1 MSDCGLWSALKSL
14 FRCFPPFR
22 STENAHRSPV
32 VSPTLR
38 SARCS
43 GRGKKAGR
51 NFLFSFLPWSFVYL
65 FNRIY
70 MSILDSPPPSGC
82 SDRVGWHTSHPTSLK
97 GESTWRGGGTVQKNS
112 YPLCAKGLIY
122 KRDCGLCATACRVCA
137 LHRFARTTACRVRAD
152 EGEAFLG
159 R

>member
-97 GESTWRGGGTVQKNS
+97 GESTWRGGT
-112 YPLCAKGLIY
+112 LCKKLVPTM
-122 KRDCGLCATACRVCA
+122 RQRVN
-137 LHRFARTTACRVRAD
+137 TRAWLWLMCYCMQGMCVTQVCTHD
-152 EGEAFLG
+152 SMQSQSWWRWSIF